1 MALGVC
7 GTCGR
12 AFVFDQGTQ
21 PGSDLCPECGTV
33 LRVTTLA
40 EYRRRLLPVRTPAG
54 PPVSPGG
61 ACLSRGARP
70 GLG

>member
-12 AFVFDQGTQ
+12 AFVFENGTQ
-21 PGSDLCPECGTV
+21 PGTDRCPECGTA

-40 EYRRRLLPVRTPAG
+40 EYRRGLLPARV
-54 PPVSPGG
+54 PPV
-61 ACLSRGARP
+61 RP
-70 GLG
+70 RVGVRA